1 MEGSQRHGVFLGSM
15 LLAYLEGKGICMAD
29 YAAQVWRVNARTH
42 TVTREAVPETW
53 RRLGGRGLLAR
64 ILLDEVD
71 ARCDPLGPQNKLIF
85 APGLLVGHMLS
96 STDRISVGG
105 KSPLTGGIKEAN
117 AGGRTGLHMTHMGI
131 FALII
136 ENLPEVDGYWIL
148 HLSLNGANWEKADDF
163 AGLGVYATAPKLI
176 ARYGDKVAIA
186 MIGSGGEM
194 RLKSAG
200 IQNLE
205 KDRVPARI
213 AARGG
218 LGAVMGSKGLKAIV
232 FDHAGG
238 QKPPIVDPEAFKVA
252 QKDYT
257 KAVMEHPQSITYR
270 DYSTAAIAAMCN
282 TFAALTVK
290 NFSRGTFEHAE
301 NIGGDALREFTLT
314 RGKPSDP
321 SHACMAG
328 CTIKCSNIFGR
339 EDGKIIV
346 SPLEYETIGLMGVN
360 LEIDS
365 LDSIGRLNWQVNDLG
380 LDSIEVGGAL
390 GVAAEAGLMEWG
402 DEAGA
407 LKLIDEIRKGTE
419 LGRILGNGA
428 VSVGKAYNIERV
440 PAVKGQSMS
449 GYEPRSIK
457 GTGVTYAT
465 TPQGADHTSGLTIRA
480 QVNHLDPNVQKDPS
494 LTAQLNMAGY
504 DTLGA
509 CIFAGFGYAS
519 TPDLVIKRLLKA
531 RYGWDDLP
539 DNALQA
545 LGKETIKME
554 REFNRRAGFTAKDD
568 RLPEWMTK
576 EAIPENG
583 AVFDVSE
590 EVLDHIFDGIE

>member
-1 MEGSQRHGVFLGSM
+1 MSGYKS
-15 LLAYLEGKGICMAD
+15 
-29 YAAQVWRVNARTH
+29 QVWRVN
-42 TVTREAVPETW
+42 VREQTLKLEEIPDTW
-53 RRLGGRGLLAR
+53 KRLGGRGLLAR

-71 ARCDPLGPQNKLIF
+71 ATCDPLGPGNKLIF

-136 ENLPEVDGYWIL
+136 EDMPQEDGYWVL
-148 HLSLNGANWEKADDF
+148 HLSLNGAKWEKADDPSLF
-163 AGLGVYATAPKLI
+163 SGQSIVGLGVYATAPKLI
-176 ARYGDKVAIA
+176 EKYGDKVAIA
-186 MIGSGGEM
+186 MIGPGGEM
-194 RLKSAG
+194 RMKAAG
-200 IQNLE
+200 IQNLD
-205 KDRVPARI
+205 KDKVPSRI

-238 QKPPIVDPEAFKVA
+238 QKPPIADPEAFKVA

-257 KAVMEHPQSITYR
+257 KAVLEHPQSITYR
-270 DYSTAAIAAMCN
+270 DYGTAAIAPMCQS
-282 TFAALTVK
+282 FAALTVR
-290 NFSRGTFEHAE
+290 NFSRGTFDKVE

-328 CTIKCSNIFGR
+328 CTIKCSNVFGG
-339 EDGKIIV
+339 EDGKVIV
-346 SPLEYETIGLMGVN
+346 SPLEYETIGLMGAN
-360 LEIDS
+360 LEIGS

-380 LDSIEVGGAL
+380 LDSIEIGGAL
-390 GVAAEAGLMEWG
+390 GVAAEAGLMQWG

-407 LKLIDEIRKGTE
+407 MKLIDEIRNGTE
-419 LGRILGNGA
+419 LGRILGDGA
-428 VSVGKAYNIERV
+428 VTVGKAYGIERV

-480 QVNHLDPNVQKDPS
+480 QINHLDPTVQKDAS
-494 LTAQLNMAGY
+494 LNAQLNMAGY

-519 TPDLVIKRLLKA
+519 TPDAVVKRLLEA

-539 DNALQA
+539 DNVLQA

-568 RLPEWMTK
+568 RLPEWMTR

>member
-1 MEGSQRHGVFLGSM
+1 MTEYRS
-15 LLAYLEGKGICMAD
+15 
-29 YAAQVWRVNARTH
+29 QVWRVN
-42 TVTREAVPETW
+42 VREQTLKLEHVPDSW
-53 RRLGGRGLLAR
+53 QRLGGRGLLAR

-71 ARCDPLGPQNKLIF
+71 ATCEPLGPGNKLIF

-117 AGGRTGLHMTHMGI
+117 AGGRTGLHMAHMGI
-131 FALII
+131 QSLII
-136 ENLPEVDGYWIL
+136 EDQPEEEGFWVL
-148 HLSLNGANWEKADDF
+148 HLSLADGAKWERADEL
-163 AGLGVYATAPKLI
+163 AGLGVYETAPKLLDK
-176 ARYGDKVAIA
+176 YGEKVAIA
-186 MIGSGGEM
+186 MIGPGGEM
-194 RLKSAG
+194 KMKSAG
-200 IQNLE
+200 IQNID
-205 KDRVPARI
+205 KDKIPARI

-238 QKPPIVDPEAFKVA
+238 QKPTIVSPEAFKVA

-270 DYSTAAIAAMCN
+270 DYGTAAMAPLCQN
-282 TFAALTVK
+282 FAALPSR
-290 NFSRGTFEHAE
+290 NFSRGTFEKME
-301 NIGGDALREFTLT
+301 SISGDALRAFTLE

-328 CTIKCSNIFGR
+328 CTIKCSNVFGG

-346 SPLEYETIGLMGVN
+346 SPLEYETISLMGTN

-380 LDSIEVGGAL
+380 LDSIEIGGAL

-402 DEAGA
+402 SEDDAM
-407 LKLIDEIRKGTE
+407 KLLDEIRNGTE
-419 LGRILGNGA
+419 LGHVLGNGA
-428 VSVGKAYNIERV
+428 VSVGKTYNIERV
-440 PAVKGQSMS
+440 PAVKGQAMS

-457 GTGVTYAT
+457 GTGLTYAT
-465 TPQGADHTSGLTIRA
+465 TPQGADHTAGLTIRA
-480 QVNHLDPNVQKDPS
+480 QIDHLDPTAQRDAS
-494 LTAQLNMAGY
+494 LNAQLNMAGY

-519 TPDLVIKRLLKA
+519 TPDGVVKRLLMA

-539 DNALQA
+539 DNILQS

-554 REFNRRAGFTAKDD
+554 REFNKRAGFTKEDD
-568 RLPEWMTK
+568 RLPKWMTE
-576 EAIPENG
+576 EAIPETG
-583 AVFDVSE
+583 AVFDVTE
-590 EVLDHIFDGIE
+590 DVIDHLFDGIE